1 MRYPLP
7 YTFARS
13 HALLLEDDGHA
24 LTLWYGAAP
33 APGPL
38 GEVMRKYAWQGR
50 PPMLRQA
57 DAGVLTQRI
66 SAAYTAG
73 ESSAA
78 TVVSEVE
85 SDTDL
90 SRMMQA
96 LPAVE
101 DLLETSGDAPI
112 IRMLN
117 ALLTQAARDGASDIH
132 IEPYERHSNVRFR
145 VDGALRDVVQPNRA
159 LHAALISRLK
169 IMADLD
175 IAEKRLPQ
183 DGRISLRIGTR
194 SVDVRVSTLPGAH
207 GERAVLR
214 LLDKSDSTLSLESV
228 GMRGDLL
235 HRFEQLVAQP
245 HGIILVT
252 GPTGSG
258 KTTTLYA
265 ALQRLDAGARNIMT
279 VEDPIEY
286 ELPGIGQTQV
296 NPRIDL
302 SFAKA
307 LRAIL
312 RQDPDVIM
320 IGEIRDFETAQIAIQ
335 ASLTGHLVLA
345 TLHTN
350 DAASAV
356 TRLADIG
363 VEPFLLSSSLLG
375 VLAQRLV
382 RKLCTHCHGA
392 QAGPGR
398 AAGCAHCGQSGYSG
412 RTGIFEL
419 LVTDEDVRAQI
430 HARASEADI
439 RGAALRAGMALMRDD
454 GERLVAAGI
463 SSREELLRVTRD

>member
-1 MRYPLP
+1 LKYPLP
-7 YTFARS
+7 YAFARE
-13 HALLLEDDGHA
+13 HQLLLEDDGRQPLLLHR
-24 LTLWYGAAP
+24 AP
-33 APGPL
+33 LPAN
-38 GEVMRKYAWQGR
+38 
-50 PPMLRQA
+50 A
-57 DAGVLTQRI
+57 DALSALAEVQRRHGPVPLLALDPASLAQRI
-66 SAAYTAG
+66 SAAYAQG

-78 TVVSEVE
+78 AVISEVQ
-85 SDTDL
+85 DDADL
-90 SRMMQA
+90 ARMMQE
-96 LPAVE
+96 LPAIE
-101 DLLETSGDAPI
+101 DLLETADDAPI

-132 IEPYERHSNVRFR
+132 IEPYERHSSVRFR
-145 VDGALRDVVQPNRA
+145 VDGTLREVVQPNRA

-169 IMADLD
+169 IMAELD

-183 DGRISLRIGTR
+183 DGRISLRLGTR
-194 SVDVRVSTLPGAH
+194 AIDVRVSTLPSAH

-214 LLDKSDSTLSLESV
+214 LLDKSESKLSLESV
-228 GMRGDLL
+228 GMQGDVLQ
-235 HRFEQLVAQP
+235 RFEHLIAQP

-265 ALQRLDAGARNIMT
+265 GLQRLDANRSNIMT

-286 ELPGIGQTQV
+286 ELAGVGQTQV
-296 NPRIDL
+296 NAKIDL
-302 SFAKA
+302 TFAKA

-356 TRLADIG
+356 TRLTDMG

-382 RKLCTHCHGA
+382 RKTCTAC
-392 QAGPGR
+392 AGQ
-398 AAGCAHCGQSGYSG
+398 GCEACGHTGYAG
-412 RTGIFEL
+412 RTGVFEL
-419 LVTDEDVRAQI
+419 LVADEHLRSLI
-430 HARASEADI
+430 HRQAAEAELRD
-439 RGAALRAGMALMRDD
+439 AALAAGMVLMRDD
-454 GERLVAAGI
+454 GERLVHSGVTT
-463 SSREELLRVTRD
+463 REELLRVTRD

>member
-1 MRYPLP
+1 MASRYPLP
-7 YTFARS
+7 YAFARNQQ
-13 HALLLEDDGHA
+13 LLLEQDGDT
-24 LTLWYGAAP
+24 LTLWLHAATPPGGISETLRKFP
-33 APGPL
+33 AHQVEL
-38 GEVMRKYAWQGR
+38 
-50 PPMLRQA
+50 LSA
-57 DAGVLTQRI
+57 DALQQRI
-66 SAAYTAG
+66 SAAYAKG

-78 TVVSEVE
+78 SVVSEVQ
-85 SDTDL
+85 SDADL
-90 SRMMQA
+90 SRMMQE

-101 DLLETSGDAPI
+101 DLLESAGDAPI

-132 IEPYERHSNVRFR
+132 IEPYERHSSVRFR
-145 VDGALRDVVQPNRA
+145 VDGTLREVVQPNRA

-169 IMADLD
+169 IMAQLD
-175 IAEKRLPQ
+175 ISERRLPQ

-194 SVDVRVSTLPGAH
+194 AMDVRVSTLPSAH

-214 LLDKSDSTLSLESV
+214 LLDKSQGALDLESV
-228 GMRGDLL
+228 GMQGDILQRMEAL
-235 HRFEQLVAQP
+235 IAQP

-265 ALQRLDAGARNIMT
+265 ALSRLDASRSNIMT

-286 ELPGIGQTQV
+286 ELTGVGQTQV
-296 NPRIDL
+296 NAKIDL
-302 SFAKA
+302 TFAKA

-320 IGEIRDFETAQIAIQ
+320 IGEIRDFETAHIAIQ

-356 TRLADIG
+356 TRLIDMG

-382 RKLCTHCHGA
+382 RKLCTN
-392 QAGPGR
+392 
-398 AAGCAHCGQSGYSG
+398 
-412 RTGIFEL
+412 
-419 LVTDEDVRAQI
+419 
-430 HARASEADI
+430 
-439 RGAALRAGMALMRDD
+439 
-454 GERLVAAGI
+454 
-463 SSREELLRVTRD
+463 